1 MPRGSRKRSFRRHS
15 KADARREKHLV
26 PKDIIILPQNLS
38 QLQTTSLS
46 ENNNKENNNIDSSFI
61 VVAGKMSASG
71 SAATSATATAAT
83 AATATNSSPKSPR
96 KTKRWFSFVLENI
109 ERDARFRTMCTE
121 TLNKRLQKAYEKLT
135 KRETQAH
142 NKEWILLKMARFVL
156 ETNNAAGEEEREE
169 EEEEYKEEE
178 EEREAVK
185 NSMFAR
191 LRQILE
197 ETVESERE
205 EEGHTRNV
213 PAPSSSNNSNYN
225 NNFRKNRKRKVTTK
239 EREEKTAA
247 VAAVSST
254 TMIPL
259 QCSRNDGKSW
269 RCSALAVEGHK
280 HCAKHLRWGYGARAA
295 NNAQHIASIANIIAA
310 AEKNNKNN
318 NNKNNNSSSKLIH
331 RNKDTR
337 ALEKKSRHL
346 PKRRVNL
353 SDAGEKQQ
361 RLREEKMYEQ
371 HRVEY
376 ERRMQK
382 KIKSSVVQTTS
393 SDGTNI
399 ACTIEVCEKNEEKED
414 DCLSENT
421 SIPLFSRPGG
431 SLKNSSSSSLSSL
444 SSSSIGVMKTIN
456 LDDFSGYGPLRE
468 HLLKLAAGASSN
480 STGREIS
487 VMYWTAHNTAHQIAL
502 GEPYEY
508 FKAKCVKL
516 HAKVYPK
523 ASSSGTGGGFR
534 SIKIPLVAGP
544 TSSSSSSSSPSATM
558 YMMLMMQND
567 KNKNIF
573 FPASST

>member
-1 MPRGSRKRSFRRHS
+1 MNSREGINEER
-15 KADARREKHLV
+15 V
-26 PKDIIILPQNLS
+26 PTSIPS
-38 QLQTTSLS
+38 QKMTIQTTSLS
-46 ENNNKENNNIDSSFI
+46 ENNNKENNNIDSII
-61 VVAGKMSASG
+61 VAVAGKMSTSG

-83 AATATNSSPKSPR
+83 AATATNSSPKSSR

-169 EEEEYKEEE
+169 EEEEEEEYKEED

-247 VAAVSST
+247 AAALSST

-310 AEKNNKNN
+310 AEKNNKNI
-318 NNKNNNSSSKLIH
+318 NKNNNNSKLIH

-487 VMYWTAHNTAHQIAL
+487 VVYWTAHNTAHQIAL

-573 FPASST
+573 FPSNST

>member
-1 MPRGSRKRSFRRHS
+1 MNSREGINEER
-15 KADARREKHLV
+15 V
-26 PKDIIILPQNLS
+26 PTSIPS
-38 QLQTTSLS
+38 QKMAIQTTSLS
-46 ENNNKENNNIDSSFI
+46 ENNNNKENNNIDSSFI

-71 SAATSATATAAT
+71 SAATSATAAI
-83 AATATNSSPKSPR
+83 AATATNSSPKSSQ

-156 ETNNAAGEEEREE
+156 ETNNAAGEEEREEE

-318 NNKNNNSSSKLIH
+318 NNKNNNSSSKLMH

-353 SDAGEKQQ
+353 SDAGERQQ
-361 RLREEKMYEQ
+361 RLR
-371 HRVEY
+371 
-376 ERRMQK
+376 
-382 KIKSSVVQTTS
+382 
-393 SDGTNI
+393 
-399 ACTIEVCEKNEEKED
+399 
-414 DCLSENT
+414 
-421 SIPLFSRPGG
+421 
-431 SLKNSSSSSLSSL
+431 
-444 SSSSIGVMKTIN
+444 
-456 LDDFSGYGPLRE
+456 
-468 HLLKLAAGASSN
+468 
-480 STGREIS
+480 
-487 VMYWTAHNTAHQIAL
+487 
-502 GEPYEY
+502 
-508 FKAKCVKL
+508 
-516 HAKVYPK
+516 
-523 ASSSGTGGGFR
+523 
-534 SIKIPLVAGP
+534 
-544 TSSSSSSSSPSATM
+544 
-558 YMMLMMQND
+558 
-567 KNKNIF
+567 
-573 FPASST
+573 

>member
-1 MPRGSRKRSFRRHS
+1 MTTT
-15 KADARREKHLV
+15 
-26 PKDIIILPQNLS
+26 
-38 QLQTTSLS
+38 TTSLS
-46 ENNNKENNNIDSSFI
+46 ENNNKENNNIDSFF

-83 AATATNSSPKSPR
+83 ATATNSSPKSSR

-135 KRETQAH
+135 QRETQAH

-178 EEREAVK
+178 EREAAK

-205 EEGHTRNV
+205 EEGQRNV

-225 NNFRKNRKRKVTTK
+225 NNFRNNRKRKVTTK

-280 HCAKHLRWGYGARAA
+280 HCAKHFAVGKQGHARFRK
-295 NNAQHIASIANIIAA
+295 
-310 AEKNNKNN
+310 EK
-318 NNKNNNSSSKLIH
+318 SPFTQT
-331 RNKDTR
+331 TR
-337 ALEKKSRHL
+337 
-346 PKRRVNL
+346 NL

-399 ACTIEVCEKNEEKED
+399 ACTIEVCDKNEEKED

-487 VMYWTAHNTAHQIAL
+487 VVYWTAHNTAHQIAL

-523 ASSSGTGGGFR
+523 ASSSSGTGGGFR

-573 FPASST
+573 FPSNST

>member
-1 MPRGSRKRSFRRHS
+1 MTTT
-15 KADARREKHLV
+15 
-26 PKDIIILPQNLS
+26 
-38 QLQTTSLS
+38 TTSLS
-46 ENNNKENNNIDSSFI
+46 ENNNKENDNIDSFF

-83 AATATNSSPKSPR
+83 ATATNSSPKSSR

-135 KRETQAH
+135 QRETQAH

-178 EEREAVK
+178 EREAAK

-205 EEGHTRNV
+205 EEGQRNV

-225 NNFRKNRKRKVTTK
+225 NNFRNNRKRKVTTK

-318 NNKNNNSSSKLIH
+318 NKNNNNNNKLIH

-399 ACTIEVCEKNEEKED
+399 ACTIEVCDKNEEKED

-487 VMYWTAHNTAHQIAL
+487 VVYWTAHNTAHQIAL

-523 ASSSGTGGGFR
+523 ASSSSGTGGGFR

-544 TSSSSSSSSPSATM
+544 TSSSSSSSSSSPSATM

-573 FPASST
+573 FPSNST

>member
-1 MPRGSRKRSFRRHS
+1 
-15 KADARREKHLV
+15 
-26 PKDIIILPQNLS
+26 
-38 QLQTTSLS
+38 
-46 ENNNKENNNIDSSFI
+46 
-61 VVAGKMSASG
+61 
-71 SAATSATATAAT
+71 
-83 AATATNSSPKSPR
+83 
-96 KTKRWFSFVLENI
+96 
-109 ERDARFRTMCTE
+109 MCTE

-156 ETNNAAGEEEREE
+156 ETNNAAGEEEGEE
-169 EEEEYKEEE
+169 EEEEYKEED

-456 LDDFSGYGPLRE
+456 LDDFSGYEPLRE

-487 VMYWTAHNTAHQIAL
+487 VVYWTAHNTAHQIAL

-544 TSSSSSSSSPSATM
+544 TSSASSSSSPSATM

>member
-1 MPRGSRKRSFRRHS
+1 MNSREGINEER
-15 KADARREKHLV
+15 V
-26 PKDIIILPQNLS
+26 PTSIPS
-38 QLQTTSLS
+38 QKMTIQTTSLS
-46 ENNNKENNNIDSSFI
+46 ENNNKENNNIDSII
-61 VVAGKMSASG
+61 VAVAGKMSTSG

-83 AATATNSSPKSPR
+83 ATATNSSPKSSR

-169 EEEEYKEEE
+169 EEEEEEEEYKEED

-247 VAAVSST
+247 AAALSST

-310 AEKNNKNN
+310 AEKNNKNI
-318 NNKNNNSSSKLIH
+318 NKNNNNNSKLIH

-487 VMYWTAHNTAHQIAL
+487 VVYWTAHNTAHQIAL

-573 FPASST
+573 FPSNST

>member
-1 MPRGSRKRSFRRHS
+1 
-15 KADARREKHLV
+15 
-26 PKDIIILPQNLS
+26 
-38 QLQTTSLS
+38 
-46 ENNNKENNNIDSSFI
+46 
-61 VVAGKMSASG
+61 
-71 SAATSATATAAT
+71 
-83 AATATNSSPKSPR
+83 
-96 KTKRWFSFVLENI
+96 
-109 ERDARFRTMCTE
+109 
-121 TLNKRLQKAYEKLT
+121 
-135 KRETQAH
+135 
-142 NKEWILLKMARFVL
+142 
-156 ETNNAAGEEEREE
+156 
-169 EEEEYKEEE
+169 
-178 EEREAVK
+178 
-185 NSMFAR
+185 
-191 LRQILE
+191 
-197 ETVESERE
+197 
-205 EEGHTRNV
+205 
-213 PAPSSSNNSNYN
+213 
-225 NNFRKNRKRKVTTK
+225 
-239 EREEKTAA
+239 
-247 VAAVSST
+247 
-254 TMIPL
+254 
-259 QCSRNDGKSW
+259 
-269 RCSALAVEGHK
+269 
-280 HCAKHLRWGYGARAA
+280 
-295 NNAQHIASIANIIAA
+295 
-310 AEKNNKNN
+310 
-318 NNKNNNSSSKLIH
+318 
-331 RNKDTR
+331 
-337 ALEKKSRHL
+337 
-346 PKRRVNL
+346 
-353 SDAGEKQQ
+353 
-361 RLREEKMYEQ
+361 MYEQ

-487 VMYWTAHNTAHQIAL
+487 VVYWTAHNTAHQIAL

-544 TSSSSSSSSPSATM
+544 TSSASSSSSPSATM

>member
-1 MPRGSRKRSFRRHS
+1 MNSREGINEER
-15 KADARREKHLV
+15 V
-26 PKDIIILPQNLS
+26 PTSIPS
-38 QLQTTSLS
+38 QKMTIQTTSLS

-71 SAATSATATAAT
+71 SAATSATAAI
-83 AATATNSSPKSPR
+83 AATATNSSPKSSR

-121 TLNKRLQKAYEKLT
+121 TLNKSLQKAYEKLT

-156 ETNNAAGEEEREE
+156 ETNNAAGEEEREEE

-318 NNKNNNSSSKLIH
+318 NNNKHNNNSSKLMH

-376 ERRMQK
+376 DRRMQK

-399 ACTIEVCEKNEEKED
+399 ACTIEVCEKNEERED

-487 VMYWTAHNTAHQIAL
+487 VVYWTAHNTAHQIAL

>member
-1 MPRGSRKRSFRRHS
+1 MNSREGINEER
-15 KADARREKHLV
+15 V
-26 PKDIIILPQNLS
+26 PTSIPS
-38 QLQTTSLS
+38 QKMTIQTTSLS
-46 ENNNKENNNIDSSFI
+46 ENNNKENNNIDSFI
-61 VVAGKMSASG
+61 VAVAGKMSTSG

-83 AATATNSSPKSPR
+83 AATATNSSPKSSR

-169 EEEEYKEEE
+169 EEEEEEEEYKEED

-247 VAAVSST
+247 AAALSST

-310 AEKNNKNN
+310 AEKNNKNI
-318 NNKNNNSSSKLIH
+318 NKNNNNNSKLIH

-487 VMYWTAHNTAHQIAL
+487 VVYWTAHNTAHQIAL

-573 FPASST
+573 FPSNST

>member
-1 MPRGSRKRSFRRHS
+1 MT
-15 KADARREKHLV
+15 
-26 PKDIIILPQNLS
+26 I
-38 QLQTTSLS
+38 QTTSLS
-46 ENNNKENNNIDSSFI
+46 ENNNKENNNIDSII
-61 VVAGKMSASG
+61 VAVAGKMSTSG

-83 AATATNSSPKSPR
+83 AATATAATAATATNSSPKSSR

-178 EEREAVK
+178 EREAAK

-205 EEGHTRNV
+205 EEGQRNV

-225 NNFRKNRKRKVTTK
+225 NNFRNNRKRKVTTK

-310 AEKNNKNN
+310 AEKNNKNI
-318 NNKNNNSSSKLIH
+318 NKNNNNNSKLIH

-399 ACTIEVCEKNEEKED
+399 ACTIEVCDKNEEKED

-487 VMYWTAHNTAHQIAL
+487 VVYWTAHNTAHQIAL

-523 ASSSGTGGGFR
+523 ASSSSGTGGGFR

-573 FPASST
+573 FPSNST

>member
-1 MPRGSRKRSFRRHS
+1 MNSREGINEER
-15 KADARREKHLV
+15 V
-26 PKDIIILPQNLS
+26 PTSIPS
-38 QLQTTSLS
+38 QKMTIQTTSLS
-46 ENNNKENNNIDSSFI
+46 ENNNKENNNIDSII
-61 VVAGKMSASG
+61 VAVAGKMSTSG

-83 AATATNSSPKSPR
+83 AATATNSSPKSSR

-109 ERDARFRTMCTE
+109 ERDARFRTMCTQ

-156 ETNNAAGEEEREE
+156 ETNNAAGEEEREEEE

-247 VAAVSST
+247 AAALSST

-310 AEKNNKNN
+310 AEKNNKNI
-318 NNKNNNSSSKLIH
+318 NKNHNSSSKLIH

-487 VMYWTAHNTAHQIAL
+487 VVYWTAHNTAHQIAL

-544 TSSSSSSSSPSATM
+544 TSPTSSS
-558 YMMLMMQND
+558 
-567 KNKNIF
+567 
-573 FPASST
+573 

>member
-1 MPRGSRKRSFRRHS
+1 MNSREGINEER
-15 KADARREKHLV
+15 V
-26 PKDIIILPQNLS
+26 PTSIPS
-38 QLQTTSLS
+38 QKMTIQTTSLS
-46 ENNNKENNNIDSSFI
+46 ENNNKENNNIDSII
-61 VVAGKMSASG
+61 VAVAGKMSTSG

-83 AATATNSSPKSPR
+83 AATATNSSPKSSR

-169 EEEEYKEEE
+169 EEEEEEEEYKEED

-247 VAAVSST
+247 AAALSST

-310 AEKNNKNN
+310 AEKNNKNI
-318 NNKNNNSSSKLIH
+318 NKNNNNNSKLIH

-487 VMYWTAHNTAHQIAL
+487 VVYWTAHNTAHQIAL

-573 FPASST
+573 FPSNST

>member
-1 MPRGSRKRSFRRHS
+1 
-15 KADARREKHLV
+15 V
-26 PKDIIILPQNLS
+26 PTSIPS
-38 QLQTTSLS
+38 QKMTIQTTSLS

-71 SAATSATATAAT
+71 SAATSATAAI
-83 AATATNSSPKSPR
+83 AATATNSSPKSSR

-169 EEEEYKEEE
+169 EEEE
-178 EEREAVK
+178 EREAVK

-205 EEGHTRNV
+205 EEGQRNV
-213 PAPSSSNNSNYN
+213 PVSSSNNSNYN
-225 NNFRKNRKRKVTTK
+225 NNFRTNRKRKVLMK

-310 AEKNNKNN
+310 AEKNNKNI
-318 NNKNNNSSSKLIH
+318 NKNNNNSSKLIH

-346 PKRRVNL
+346 PKRRINL

-468 HLLKLAAGASSN
+468 TLLKLAAGASSN

-487 VMYWTAHNTAHQIAL
+487 VVYWTAHNTAHQIAL

-523 ASSSGTGGGFR
+523 ASSSSGNGGGFR

-573 FPASST
+573 FPSNST

>member
-1 MPRGSRKRSFRRHS
+1 MNSREGINEER
-15 KADARREKHLV
+15 V
-26 PKDIIILPQNLS
+26 PTSIPS
-38 QLQTTSLS
+38 QKMTIQTTSLS
-46 ENNNKENNNIDSSFI
+46 ENNNKENNNIDSII
-61 VVAGKMSASG
+61 VAVAGKMSTSG

-83 AATATNSSPKSPR
+83 AATATNSSPKSSR

-169 EEEEYKEEE
+169 EEEEEEEYKEED

-247 VAAVSST
+247 AAALSST

-310 AEKNNKNN
+310 AEKNNKNI
-318 NNKNNNSSSKLIH
+318 NKNNNNNSKLIH

-487 VMYWTAHNTAHQIAL
+487 VVYWTAHNTAHQIAL

-573 FPASST
+573 FPSNST

>member
-1 MPRGSRKRSFRRHS
+1 MNSREGINEER
-15 KADARREKHLV
+15 V
-26 PKDIIILPQNLS
+26 PTSIPS
-38 QLQTTSLS
+38 QKMTIQTTSLS

-71 SAATSATATAAT
+71 SAATSATAAI
-83 AATATNSSPKSPR
+83 AATATNSSPKSSR

-169 EEEEYKEEE
+169 EEEEEYKEEE
-178 EEREAVK
+178 EEREAMK

-318 NNKNNNSSSKLIH
+318 NNKNNNSSSKLMH

-382 KIKSSVVQTTS
+382 KIKSSIVQTTS

-487 VMYWTAHNTAHQIAL
+487 VVYWTAHNTAHQIAL

-544 TSSSSSSSSPSATM
+544 TSSSSSSSSSPSATM

>member
-1 MPRGSRKRSFRRHS
+1 MNSREGINEER
-15 KADARREKHLV
+15 V
-26 PKDIIILPQNLS
+26 PTSISAKKMTTT
-38 QLQTTSLS
+38 TTSLS
-46 ENNNKENNNIDSSFI
+46 ENNNKENNNIDSFF

-83 AATATNSSPKSPR
+83 ATATNSSPKSSR

-135 KRETQAH
+135 QRETQAH

-178 EEREAVK
+178 EREAAK

-205 EEGHTRNV
+205 EEGQRNV

-225 NNFRKNRKRKVTTK
+225 NNFRNNRKRKVTTK
-239 EREEKTAA
+239 EREEKTAT

-318 NNKNNNSSSKLIH
+318 NKNNNNNNKLIH

-399 ACTIEVCEKNEEKED
+399 ACTIEVCDKNEEKED

-421 SIPLFSRPGG
+421 SIPLFSHPGG

-444 SSSSIGVMKTIN
+444 SSSSIGMMKTIN

-487 VMYWTAHNTAHQIAL
+487 VVYWTAHNTAHQIAL

-523 ASSSGTGGGFR
+523 ASSSSGTGGGFR

-567 KNKNIF
+567 KNKNIC
-573 FPASST
+573 FPSNSM

>member
-1 MPRGSRKRSFRRHS
+1 MNSREGINEER
-15 KADARREKHLV
+15 V
-26 PKDIIILPQNLS
+26 PTSIPS
-38 QLQTTSLS
+38 QKMTIQTTSLS
-46 ENNNKENNNIDSSFI
+46 ENNNKENNNIDSII
-61 VVAGKMSASG
+61 VAVAGKMSTSG

-83 AATATNSSPKSPR
+83 AATATAATAATATNSSPKSSR

-169 EEEEYKEEE
+169 EEEEEEEYKEED

-239 EREEKTAA
+239 EREEKTTAA
-247 VAAVSST
+247 AALSST
-254 TMIPL
+254 TIIPL

-310 AEKNNKNN
+310 AEKNNKNI
-318 NNKNNNSSSKLIH
+318 NKNNNNNSKLIH

-487 VMYWTAHNTAHQIAL
+487 VVYWTAHNTAHQIAL

-573 FPASST
+573 FPSNST

>member
-1 MPRGSRKRSFRRHS
+1 MNSREGINEER
-15 KADARREKHLV
+15 V
-26 PKDIIILPQNLS
+26 PTSIPS
-38 QLQTTSLS
+38 QKMTIQTTSLS
-46 ENNNKENNNIDSSFI
+46 ENNNKENNNIDSII
-61 VVAGKMSASG
+61 VAVAGKMSTSG

-83 AATATNSSPKSPR
+83 AATATNSSPKSSR

-169 EEEEYKEEE
+169 EEEEEEEEYKEED

-247 VAAVSST
+247 AAALSST

-310 AEKNNKNN
+310 AEKNNKNI
-318 NNKNNNSSSKLIH
+318 NKNNNSSSKLIH

-487 VMYWTAHNTAHQIAL
+487 VVYWTAHNTAHQIAL

-573 FPASST
+573 FPSNST